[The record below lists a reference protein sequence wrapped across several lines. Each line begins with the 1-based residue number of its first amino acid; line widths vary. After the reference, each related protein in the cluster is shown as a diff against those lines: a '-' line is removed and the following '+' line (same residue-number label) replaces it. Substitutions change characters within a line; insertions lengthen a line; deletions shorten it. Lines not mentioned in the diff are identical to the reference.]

1 MLWNPIPLWRGVLRR
16 RGTGYT
22 YTKPAQIRVHVHL
35 CCCTNNVSRL
45 SHPIK
50 SFIYDSRPFWGGTP
64 LIKKA
69 HRGCDS
75 SVSQNSRLVLH
86 TYIITTTTYTWHPN
100 DCCFNWKRHC
110 FGMLL
115 EASTTKIEDKYLYIY
130 IYRRTYLYMCIML
143 IYTMFSLLPTYRG
156 CSQYSQGKVRIV
168 KAIISWGS
176 PKWKSE
182 PNHWSVWKDNRSRQ
196 WSFLHLYIV
205 YVQFF
210 CGKEWIRLYIYIY
223 HTRVNVCE
231 YDETLQEWT
240 LWMKSRCCIK
250 VISYLVSKLAVI
262 VRFMR
267 SKNECVW

>member
-75 SVSQNSRLVLH
+75 LVSQNSRLVLH

-130 IYRRTYLYMCIML
+130 IYIDVHIYTCVSCWYTPCFLFSLPIEVAASTAKAKFESWKPSSVGAHPSGKVNQTIGQCEKTTEVANEASCICILYMYNFFVARSEYVCIY
-143 IYTMFSLLPTYRG
+143 IY
-156 CSQYSQGKVRIV
+156 
-168 KAIISWGS
+168 IILVWMYANMTK
-176 PKWKSE
+176 PCKSE
-182 PNHWSVWKDNRSRQ
+182 PCEWNRD
-196 WSFLHLYIV
+196 V
-205 YVQFF
+205 
-210 CGKEWIRLYIYIY
+210 
-223 HTRVNVCE
+223 
-231 YDETLQEWT
+231 
-240 LWMKSRCCIK
+240 
-250 VISYLVSKLAVI
+250 A
-262 VRFMR
+262 
-267 SKNECVW
+267 